1 MAGLYIHIPFCK
13 SRCIY
18 CAFYSTTDSALRQR
32 YVDAVIKEMAPTP
45 CPSRREESIE
55 TIYIGGG
62 TPSQL
67 TIPQLQQLFYNIYK
81 VYHLPSLRE
90 GQGVGFLPS
99 LREGKGVG
107 FLPSLRE
114 GKGSGL
120 EVTIECNPD
129 DVTPEWAAALA
140 PLGINRVS
148 MGAQTF
154 DDRRL
159 RFLHRR
165 HTAAQVEQAVRTLRA
180 AGISN
185 ISIDLMY
192 GFPGET
198 LEDWQRDIDAALA
211 LGVEHLSAYCLMV
224 EEGTALYEQMRA
236 HPRPLPKGG
245 EEEREEE
252 TERAMY
258 ELLIDRLTSAGYE
271 HYEISNFALRPAG
284 VPADQPS
291 PYRSRHNSNYWND
304 TPYIGLGAA
313 AHSYTP
319 AAATALS
326 DSPAESAAIRSW
338 NVSDL
343 RQYIE
348 AIEHGERPCET
359 EVLDEDTR
367 YNDRI
372 TVALRTSDGLDLT
385 TLSERHRHYCMKE
398 AHRFLSDGLLTL
410 RGQHLVLTRRGLFV
424 SDMVMSALMMV

>member
-90 GQGVGFLPS
+90 GQ
-99 LREGKGVG
+99 GVG